1 MASEMTKRR
10 AKERMGIRW
19 TAPLDKVS
27 KDFVM
32 EQIQLRNKSNNIF
45 DTKAWGYIRDEFNKL
60 TALNFNNNQLRKNLD
75 VLRARYT
82 QIKSASVQ
90 TDFAVE
96 DSSGFDVWEGTEAFS
111 RPEPVNIK
119 DCPIYEQLC
128 NIFADNGVDGR
139 FSHTSHYKE

>member
-1 MASEMTKRR
+1 MASKMTKRR
-10 AKERMGIRW
+10 AKERMRTRW

-27 KDFVM
+27 KDLVV
-32 EQIQLRNKSNNIF
+32 EQIQLRNRSNNIF
-45 DTKAWGYIRDEFNKL
+45 DTKAWGYTRDEFNKL

-82 QIKSASVQ
+82 QIKSALVQ

-111 RPEPVNIK
+111 RPEPVKIK
-119 DCPIYEQLC
+119 D
-128 NIFADNGVDGR
+128 
-139 FSHTSHYKE
+139 

>member
-10 AKERMGIRW
+10 AKERMRTRW

-27 KDFVM
+27 KDLVV
-32 EQIQLRNKSNNIF
+32 EQIQLRNRSNKIF

-60 TALNFNNNQLRKNLD
+60 TALNLNNNKLRKNLD

-82 QIKSASVQ
+82 QIKSTLVK

-111 RPEPVNIK
+111 GPEPVKIK

-128 NIFADNGVDGR
+128 NIFADNGVD
-139 FSHTSHYKE
+139 